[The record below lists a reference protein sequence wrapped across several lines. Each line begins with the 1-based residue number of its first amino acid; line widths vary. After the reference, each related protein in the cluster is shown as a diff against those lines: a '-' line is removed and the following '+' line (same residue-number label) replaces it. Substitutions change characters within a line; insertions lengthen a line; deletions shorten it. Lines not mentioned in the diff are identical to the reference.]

1 MFISN
6 TVNIPCIP
14 TIIAIVSRSFVLALI
29 FSPDHYNIGF
39 DTINEVEAI
48 AKSTYLHQHHGK
60 EAQEK

>member
-1 MFISN
+1 M
-6 TVNIPCIP
+6 
-14 TIIAIVSRSFVLALI
+14 ALI